1 VTEAAEP
8 PTYPP
13 AALRGEEQETATY
26 RPRLGVGWW
35 ARHRH
40 YLLYMVREFTPIP
53 FGAWLLWFLV
63 EISRLKNGPDGYAP
77 HMSTGFVVFS
87 VVVLFFALWHSVT
100 FLSLSGLI
108 VRLPLGQRVLTGR
121 PIAGLFF
128 AGWLAVSVVVG
139 FFLVW
144 LGHS

>member
-1 VTEAAEP
+1 
-8 PTYPP
+8 
-13 AALRGEEQETATY
+13 
-26 RPRLGVGWW
+26 
-35 ARHRH
+35 
-40 YLLYMVREFTPIP
+40 
-53 FGAWLLWFLV
+53 
-63 EISRLKNGPDGYAP
+63 
-77 HMSTGFVVFS
+77 MSTGFVIFS
-87 VVVLFFALWHSVT
+87 FVVLFFALWHSVT

-128 AGWLAVSVVVG
+128 AGWLAVSLVVG